1 MAIQNFILP
10 ENIAYKGK
18 EANEIMS
25 KPIYESDLYS
35 YGVTYRPGVKGK
47 EQLVVGEVSDLFQT
61 YTCAFSPNGEVNLS
75 EQWIE
80 PFTMKINLQECYD
93 KYWPSFMAEETRRA
107 YVGETNIPRTFFQWF
122 FDDMLVKEMKKEYEE
137 IFWNG
142 DKTKSGILALGDG
155 VVKKVVESGK
165 AKKVTGATL
174 TVDNILAQVSAV
186 AALADVNVDDA
197 DYKIYINKGQM
208 KILKTA
214 LGNEK
219 IRDNY
224 VWSNFTKEGE
234 KVYAY
239 GFEVVPCRIA
249 KDTILLAPNKN
260 LILGYDLE
268 SDQTSFQILDLSQV
282 TGDNEFRVIA
292 MCNMAVGVLYPELMV
307 ISKPQA

>member
-1 MAIQNFILP
+1 MAITNFVSP

-61 YTCAFSPNGEVNLS
+61 YTCAFSPSGEVSLA

-260 LILGYDLE
+260 LVLGYDLE

-292 MCNMAVGVLYPELMV
+292 MCNMAVGIVYPELFV
-307 ISKPQA
+307 LSKPEA

>member
-1 MAIQNFILP
+1 MAITNFVSP

-61 YTCAFSPNGEVNLS
+61 YTCAFSPSGEVSLA

-292 MCNMAVGVLYPELMV
+292 MCNMAVGVVYPELCC
-307 ISKPQA
+307 ISKPE

>member
-61 YTCAFSPNGEVNLS
+61 YTCAFSPSGEVSLA

-165 AKKVTGATL
+165 AKTVTGATL

-249 KDTILLAPNKN
+249 KDTILLAPSKN
-260 LILGYDLE
+260 LVLGYDLE

-292 MCNMAVGVLYPELMV
+292 MCNMAVGIVYPELF
-307 ISKPQA
+307 ILSKPEA

>member
-1 MAIQNFILP
+1 MAITNFVSP

-61 YTCAFSPNGEVNLS
+61 YTCAFSPNGEVSLA

-292 MCNMAVGVLYPELMV
+292 MCNMAVGIVYPELFV
-307 ISKPQA
+307 LSKPEA

>member
-1 MAIQNFILP
+1 MAITNFVSP

-61 YTCAFSPNGEVNLS
+61 YTCAFSPSGEVSLA

-165 AKKVTGATL
+165 AKTVTGATL

-260 LILGYDLE
+260 LVLGYDLE

-292 MCNMAVGVLYPELMV
+292 MCNMAVGIVYPELFV
-307 ISKPQA
+307 ISKPEA

>member
-1 MAIQNFILP
+1 MAITNFVSP

-61 YTCAFSPNGEVNLS
+61 YTCAFSPSGEVSLA

-165 AKKVTGATL
+165 AKTVTGATL

-249 KDTILLAPNKN
+249 KDTILLAPSKN
-260 LILGYDLE
+260 LVLGYDLE

-292 MCNMAVGVLYPELMV
+292 MCNMAVGIVYPELFV
-307 ISKPQA
+307 LSKPEA

>member
-1 MAIQNFILP
+1 MAISSFVAP

-61 YTCAFSPNGEVNLS
+61 YTCAFSPSGEVSLA

-165 AKKVTGATL
+165 AKTVTGATL

-292 MCNMAVGVLYPELMV
+292 MCNMAVGVVYPELCC
-307 ISKPQA
+307 ISKPQV

>member
-61 YTCAFSPNGEVNLS
+61 YTCAFSPSGEVSLA

-165 AKKVTGATL
+165 AKTVTGATL

-186 AALADVNVDDA
+186 AAKADVNVDDA
-197 DYKIYINKGQM
+197 DYKIFINKGQM

-292 MCNMAVGVLYPELMV
+292 MCNMAVGVVYPELCC